1 MRWQL
6 NRADAVATVS
16 NTAKQELI
24 EAHAT
29 KRPIHTVSNAVSQD
43 FTPTIDT
50 PHYASND
57 VVYMGAF
64 TPYKN
69 VECLINALQYAT
81 DITLHLCSKVPI
93 GRKKQLVALAD
104 TLGVAERIV
113 WHNGISD
120 TNYQLL
126 LESARCSI
134 SASKIE
140 GFGLPVLEAQSKGV
154 PMLCSDIPI
163 FHEVG
168 DDSVLYFDH
177 TNPEEAAVLI
187 TQLANK
193 QTSKNLIALGY
204 ENAKRYTW
212 QNSANAA
219 IENIIKKL
227 PQ

>member
-29 KRPIHTVSNAVSQD
+29 KRPIYTVSNAVSQD

-69 VECLINALQYAT
+69 VECLIGALQYAT
-81 DITLHLCSKVPI
+81 DITLHLCSKVPT

-104 TLGVAERIV
+104 TLGVAERII

-120 TNYQLL
+120 TDYQSL

-140 GFGLPVLEAQSKGV
+140 GFGLPILEAQSKGV

-168 DDSVLYFDH
+168 GSGVLYFNH
-177 TNPEEAAVLI
+177 TDPKAAAEGI
-187 TQLANK
+187 NALAI
-193 QTSKNLIALGY
+193 QSVSSELIARGY

-212 QNSANAA
+212 RASTDELIQLLHR
-219 IENIIKKL
+219 IY
-227 PQ
+227 